1 MQRSIYPS
9 IVIAALITGAAAFYI
24 YRGDGEPQSAA
35 SAISAPQAS
44 TSEHPPVSGNTREY
58 RSATHHFSLQYPK
71 DLAVKE
77 FEEGGSAMTVIFEN
91 VEKGEGFQIFII
103 PYNESQ
109 VSEERFRQ
117 DIPSG
122 IRKGLTDVTIDNAVG
137 AAFYSEHEIL
147 GETREFWFIKNGWL
161 YEITAP
167 KSLDAWL
174 SKIVA
179 TLEFK

>member
-1 MQRSIYPS
+1 
-9 IVIAALITGAAAFYI
+9 
-24 YRGDGEPQSAA
+24 
-35 SAISAPQAS
+35 
-44 TSEHPPVSGNTREY
+44 
-58 RSATHHFSLQYPK
+58 
-71 DLAVKE
+71 
-77 FEEGGSAMTVIFEN
+77 MTVIFEN